1 MTAVA
6 LRETAGL
13 GFEIQTRLSA
23 VDRYNAWI
31 AQQFLPYAGER
42 VLDVGC
48 AIGNI
53 TRHFLDRELVVGI
66 DVAADFVAAIS
77 QRFAEFPN
85 FHCEQWNVAD
95 VRVRVLAEDRIDTIV
110 CANVLEHVEDDGLA
124 LTNMRA
130 ILRGGGRLLLLVPAH
145 PFLFGTMDEADEHFR
160 RYTAATLADRV
171 GIAGFQV
178 ERLYPMNALGV
189 VAWFVNGKLLRRRLI
204 PSTQYGLYNRLV
216 PALARAERTILRPPV
231 GLSLVCIAR
240 TPETEAA

>member
-1 MTAVA
+1 MTALP

-13 GFEIQTRLSA
+13 GFEIQTRLAA

-31 AQQFLPYAGER
+31 AQQFLPFAGER

-53 TRHFLDRELVVGI
+53 TQHFLDRELVVGI

-77 QRFAEFPN
+77 QRFAESPN
-85 FHCEQWNVAD
+85 FRSEQWNIAD
-95 VRVRVLAEDRIDTIV
+95 PGVRMLANDGIDTIV
-110 CANVLEHVEDDGLA
+110 CANVLEHVEDDALA
-124 LTNMRA
+124 LANMRA

-145 PFLFGTMDEADEHFR
+145 PFLFGTMDEADDHFR
-160 RYTAATLADRV
+160 RYTHATLADRV
-171 GIAGFQV
+171 RAAGFEV
-178 ERLYPMNALGV
+178 ERLYPMNALGIV
-189 VAWFVNGKLLRRRLI
+189 GWFVNGKLVRRKLI
-204 PSTQYGLYNRLV
+204 PQTQYGLYNRLV
-216 PALARAERTILRPPV
+216 PALARAERVVRPPV